1 MNTTETETFA
11 AITFQH
17 AIPEQRVKD
26 LMCCAW
32 EGGSNYWCTLKAT
45 RLTPAAD
52 ALRTDIQRKRRETT
66 GDGTFYRWEIPFLPD
81 AALELEVDGETETYT
96 LTREKLIAGL
106 QVMASKYP
114 RHFADVLNENDDA
127 STGDVFLQCCLF
139 GEIIFG

>member
-26 LMCCAW
+26 LMCLRMGGW
-32 EGGSNYWCTLKAT
+32 EQLLVYPQGH
-45 RLTPAAD
+45 PPD
-52 ALRTDIQRKRRETT
+52 AGRRCLAYRHRAERRETT

-127 STGDVFLQCCLF
+127 GTGDVFLQCCLF